1 MSNETAPQMI
11 QLTEEQL
18 AKLRLSRGG
27 DLQIGEILGEAIA
40 AAAALKA
47 KNYQTFW
54 DEVARLAG
62 YANLRASEAQGYRLE
77 LHWLTGQIELQKD
90 EHRAP

>member
-1 MSNETAPQMI
+1 MTDSANQMI

-40 AAAALKA
+40 AAAMIKA

-77 LHWLTGQIELQKD
+77 LHWLTGQLEVKKD

>member
-1 MSNETAPQMI
+1 MTDSANQMI

-40 AAAALKA
+40 AAAMIKA

-62 YANLRASEAQGYRLE
+62 YANLRALEAQGYHLR
-77 LHWLTGQIELQKD
+77 LHWLSGQIELNKD

>member
-1 MSNETAPQMI
+1 MSNETAPQMN

-18 AKLRLSRGG
+18 ATLRLCR
-27 DLQIGEILGEAIA
+27 DEHQQIGQILGEAIVA
-40 AAAALKA
+40 AATIKA

-90 EHRAP
+90 EHCSP